1 VLGAEVGL
9 GTAAERTLCLLR
21 ELPWPQETT
30 VELSCGAG
38 PLQVILGPGQ
48 AAVLNCSL
56 GAAGPPTSTTW
67 SKDGGTMPSLTRALL
82 PPAGTGQTLL
92 LQALVYDAIK
102 GNGRKKP
109 PPACR
114 NQVEAE
120 VIVHSDFSAS
130 KGNPDLHLQDL
141 EPEDPLPPE
150 APDLTSGVVDL
161 GQGADWLDRE
171 LGGCEQ
177 ATTGPDRL
185 TCLPEAALEEAP
197 GSSCQPKAPC
207 PLGTSPGLPRAPVP
221 SSA

>member
-1 VLGAEVGL
+1 MGILLMVPLSDGL
-9 GTAAERTLCLLR
+9 GVLCSD
-21 ELPWPQETT
+21 Q
-30 VELSCGAG
+30 
-38 PLQVILGPGQ
+38 
-48 AAVLNCSL
+48 
-56 GAAGPPTSTTW
+56 
-67 SKDGGTMPSLTRALL
+67 
-82 PPAGTGQTLL
+82 
-92 LQALVYDAIK
+92 

-141 EPEDPLPPE
+141 EPEDPLPSE

-177 ATTGPDRL
+177 AAPGPDRL
-185 TCLPEAALEEAP
+185 TCLP
-197 GSSCQPKAPC
+197 
-207 PLGTSPGLPRAPVP
+207 
-221 SSA
+221 

>member
-1 VLGAEVGL
+1 
-9 GTAAERTLCLLR
+9 
-21 ELPWPQETT
+21 
-30 VELSCGAG
+30 
-38 PLQVILGPGQ
+38 
-48 AAVLNCSL
+48 
-56 GAAGPPTSTTW
+56 
-67 SKDGGTMPSLTRALL
+67 MPSLTRALL

-141 EPEDPLPPE
+141 EPEDPLSSE
-150 APDLTSGVVDL
+150 APDLTSSVVDL
-161 GQGADWLDRE
+161 GQGVDWLDRE

-185 TCLPEAALEEAP
+185 TCLPEAANASYPYPDLQPSEALEETP
-197 GSSCQPKAPC
+197 GNSCQPKAPC
-207 PLGTSPGLPRAPVP
+207 PLGTSPSLPRTPVS